1 MLTHAKKSPEFVWAN
16 GPILVNLR
24 HVMVIWFEDVAK
36 GDWEIRATCSDGRT
50 VTLASG
56 LLSASDAA
64 VTMER
69 LADRLGAI
77 HVG

>member
-1 MLTHAKKSPEFVWAN
+1 MFVWAS

-24 HVMVIWFEDVAK
+24 HVMVIWFEDVAE
-36 GDWEIRATCSDGRT
+36 GDWEIRAACSDGRT

-64 VTMER
+64 ETMER
-69 LADRLGAI
+69 LAERLEAI
-77 HVG
+77 RVL